1 MSLLD
6 SMVGAQFRN
15 EKAGR
20 VIVFSGGR
28 RGRGYLVRSEAE
40 EQKIRSF
47 LKMFYCAH
55 FSIMMLGF
63 LLASGWSHDI
73 YTGLGRPAEHL
84 YRAMGI
90 AFVVYFLVVGLPD
103 ILVWRAYKKAFVN
116 FVSAQDEVVISG
128 GPPRQKQIYIG
139 VAIIVFALL
148 LAFGVFF
155 LVQAK

>member
-6 SMVGAQFRN
+6 SLVGAQFRN
-15 EKAGR
+15 ENAGR
-20 VIVFSGGR
+20 VIVFAGDR
-28 RGRGYLVRSEAE
+28 RGRGYVVRSEAE

-55 FSIMMLGF
+55 FSIMVLGF

-90 AFVVYFLVVGLPD
+90 AFGVYFLVVGVPYL
-103 ILVWRAYKKAFVN
+103 LLWRSYKKAFVN
-116 FVSAQDEVVISG
+116 FVSPQDEVVVSG
-128 GPPRQKQIYIG
+128 GPPRQKQIYIV
-139 VAIIVFALL
+139 VAIIAFALL
-148 LAFGVFF
+148 LALGVFF
-155 LVQAK
+155 LVRAK

>member
-15 EKAGR
+15 EKGGR
-20 VIVFSGGR
+20 VIVFSGDR

-90 AFVVYFLVVGLPD
+90 AFGVYFLVVGVPYL
-103 ILVWRAYKKAFVN
+103 LLWRAYKKAFVN
-116 FVSAQDEVVISG
+116 FVSPQDEVVITG
-128 GPPRQKQIYIG
+128 GPASQKQIYTG

-148 LAFGVFF
+148 LALGVFF
-155 LVQAK
+155 LVRAK